1 LTYLAIF
8 SIVVVGSLVDFYVC
22 DSSIS
27 LIRMR
32 FLYHCASLGLLAL
45 GPIIQSLTLRPSVAH
60 ELATAFGRMAVRN
73 ALAAV
78 FYLLQ
83 PLERA
88 HLAHGWTKV
97 EIA

>member
-1 LTYLAIF
+1 MGVLT
-8 SIVVVGSLVDFYVC
+8 LV
-22 DSSIS
+22 
-27 LIRMR
+27 
-32 FLYHCASLGLLAL
+32 
-45 GPIIQSLTLRPSVAH
+45 PIIQSLTERPSVAH
-60 ELATAFGRMAVRN
+60 GLATAFGRMAVRN
-73 ALAAV
+73 ALGAV